1 MYCCCICRLFA
12 SPKFSAVPRH
22 IGNTHAADSHLLIVC
37 PIPGCSQK
45 NPYTKYES
53 FRSHVYRKHRDV
65 LDGGLPRSSIEGAGS
80 ERNGP
85 EDDPDFDTSE
95 DDPFEGFGHLISE
108 VNLQSSAA
116 RFLLKT
122 QERKITQAAVDGIVH
137 DVTDLWQMAMKEVR
151 IVFY

>member
-1 MYCCCICRLFA
+1 M
-12 SPKFSAVPRH
+12 
-22 IGNTHAADSHLLIVC
+22 
-37 PIPGCSQK
+37 
-45 NPYTKYES
+45 
-53 FRSHVYRKHRDV
+53 YRKHRDV

-80 ERNGP
+80 ERNGL